1 MSHFLRVE
9 GERLKAKVLMLL
21 RATLSVKSVFYK
33 MKKEADFGE
42 EEQIRKGWEGSK
54 WGYEG

>member
-42 EEQIRKGWEGSK
+42 EEQIQKGWEGSK